1 MLSLNYLIFKG
12 FRKTIDKVTGIS
24 RQTEVISQIDN
35 RSLVA
40 LRQCLHKRLRLP
52 MPGAKKQHIGMNR
65 PFDKLRDRGKPQ
77 LRLTEQVSMRGP
89 HRLPAWLP
97 L

>member
-40 LRQCLHKRLRLP
+40 L
-52 MPGAKKQHIGMNR
+52 
-65 PFDKLRDRGKPQ
+65 
-77 LRLTEQVSMRGP
+77 
-89 HRLPAWLP
+89 W
-97 L
+97 